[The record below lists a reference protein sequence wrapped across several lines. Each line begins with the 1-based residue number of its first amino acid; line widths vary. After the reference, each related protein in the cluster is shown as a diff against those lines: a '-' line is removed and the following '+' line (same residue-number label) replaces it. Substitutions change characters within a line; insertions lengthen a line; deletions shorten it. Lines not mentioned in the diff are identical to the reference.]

1 MKINQK
7 VRTKEEFKPLYRK
20 GDRFKIIKI
29 NQDEGLTPIEAFRL
43 KDGKCYGFELNELE

>member
-7 VRTKEEFKPLYRK
+7 FRAKEEFKPLYRK
-20 GDRFKIIKI
+20 GDLFKIIKI
-29 NQDEGLTPIEAFRL
+29 NKDEGLTPIEALRL